1 MARPPNKSGT
11 SKIILLLGTITAGA
25 LVGGI
30 LYQAL
35 NNGDQDE
42 MAVMGIIEDRPVV
55 EAVIERP
62 PVPEAL
68 IPEPTPVVAI
78 EPQAEIKAKD
88 VAPKPELEPK
98 SKPELG
104 PNPTLPSLDNSDD
117 FLRDR
122 MLLVKHKSELQ
133 EWLNTD
139 DLVRRSASYLDGL
152 ARGNTLSKVFPL
164 TAPEGSFAMHKD
176 GDVIWLNAG
185 NYERYNSTVA
195 VLSSFEM
202 KSLPQIFHFI
212 RPLLETAFA
221 EMGYRPRQMD
231 GIILQSIDN
240 ILATPIIVEPIRL
253 TRDSVAYKFADPEL
267 EALLPIQK
275 QLLRTGPENTQRL
288 QQQALLLKEALMNP

>member
-11 SKIILLLGTITAGA
+11 SKIILLLGTIAAGA

-35 NNGDQDE
+35 NNTDQND
-42 MAVMGIIEDRPVV
+42 MAVMGIVEDQPVV
-55 EAVIERP
+55 QAVIERP
-62 PVPEAL
+62 PVPEAV
-68 IPEPTPVVAI
+68 IPEPAPIEVAEPPPEAQEQVVKT
-78 EPQAEIKAKD
+78 Q
-88 VAPKPELEPK
+88 PK
-98 SKPELG
+98 
-104 PNPTLPSLDNSDD
+104 LPSLDNSDN

-122 MLLVKHKSELQ
+122 MLLIKHKPELQ
-133 EWLNTD
+133 TWLNAD

-152 ARGNTLSKVFPL
+152 ARGNTLSKIFPL
-164 TAPEGSFAMHKD
+164 TAPEGNFAMYSD
-176 GDVIWLNAG
+176 GDIIWLNAG
-185 NYERYNSTVA
+185 NYERYNATVA
-195 VLSSFEM
+195 VLTSFDM
-202 KSLPQIFHFI
+202 QSLGQIFHFI

-240 ILATPIIVEPIRL
+240 VLATPIIVEPIEL

-288 QQQALLLKEALMNP
+288 QQQALLLKEALLNP

>member
-11 SKIILLLGTITAGA
+11 SKIILLLGTIAAGA

-68 IPEPTPVVAI
+68 IPESAPVVAI
-78 EPQAEIKAKD
+78 EPQAEVETVD
-88 VAPKPELEPK
+88 VEPKPELQVK
-98 SKPELG
+98 L
-104 PNPTLPSLDNSDD
+104 TLPSLDNSDD

-122 MLLVKHKSELQ
+122 MLMIKHKPELQ
-133 EWLNTD
+133 QWLNTD

-152 ARGNTLSKVFPL
+152 ARGNTLSKIFPL

-185 NYERYNSTVA
+185 NYERYNATVA
-195 VLSSFEM
+195 VLSSFDM
-202 KSLPQIFHFI
+202 KSLGRIFHFI

-240 ILATPIIVEPIRL
+240 VLATPIIVEPIEL

>member
-1 MARPPNKSGT
+1 MAQPPNKSGT
-11 SKIILLLGTITAGA
+11 SKIILLLGTIAAGA

-35 NNGDQDE
+35 NNSDRDD

-68 IPEPTPVVAI
+68 IPEPAPVVAI
-78 EPQAEIKAKD
+78 EPQAEVKTED
-88 VAPKPELEPK
+88 VEPKPELE
-98 SKPELG
+98 SKPELE
-104 PNPTLPSLDNSDD
+104 PNPTLPALDNSDD

-122 MLLVKHKSELQ
+122 MLLIKHKSELQ

-152 ARGNTLSKVFPL
+152 ARGNTLNKVFPL

-185 NYERYNSTVA
+185 NYERYNATVA
-195 VLSSFEM
+195 VLTSFDM
-202 KSLPQIFHFI
+202 KSLGQIFHFI

>member
-11 SKIILLLGTITAGA
+11 SKIILLLGTIAAGA

-35 NNGDQDE
+35 NNTDQND
-42 MAVMGIIEDRPVV
+42 MAVMGIVEDQPVV
-55 EAVIERP
+55 QAVIERP
-62 PVPEAL
+62 PVPEAV
-68 IPEPTPVVAI
+68 IPEPAPIEVAEPPPEAQEQVVKT
-78 EPQAEIKAKD
+78 Q
-88 VAPKPELEPK
+88 PK
-98 SKPELG
+98 
-104 PNPTLPSLDNSDD
+104 LPSLDNSDN

-122 MLLVKHKSELQ
+122 MLLIKHKPELQ
-133 EWLNTD
+133 TWLNAD

-152 ARGNTLSKVFPL
+152 ARGNTLSKIFPL
-164 TAPEGSFAMHKD
+164 TAPEGNFAMHSD
-176 GDVIWLNAG
+176 GDIIWLNAG
-185 NYERYNSTVA
+185 NYERYNATVA
-195 VLSSFEM
+195 VLTSFDM
-202 KSLPQIFHFI
+202 QSLGQIFHFI

-240 ILATPIIVEPIRL
+240 VLATPIIVEPIEL

-288 QQQALLLKEALMNP
+288 QQQALLLKEALLNP

>member
-1 MARPPNKSGT
+1 MAQPPNKSGT
-11 SKIILLLGTITAGA
+11 SKIILLLGTIAAGA

-35 NNGDQDE
+35 NNSDRDD

-68 IPEPTPVVAI
+68 IPEPAPVVAI
-78 EPQAEIKAKD
+78 EPQAEVKTED
-88 VAPKPELEPK
+88 VKPKPELE
-98 SKPELG
+98 SKPELE
-104 PNPTLPSLDNSDD
+104 PNPTLPALDNSDD

-122 MLLVKHKSELQ
+122 MLLIKHKSELQ

-152 ARGNTLSKVFPL
+152 ARGNTLNKVFPL

-185 NYERYNSTVA
+185 NYERYNATVA
-195 VLSSFEM
+195 VLTSFDM
-202 KSLPQIFHFI
+202 KSLGQIFHFI

>member
-11 SKIILLLGTITAGA
+11 SKIILLLGTIAAGA

-35 NNGDQDE
+35 NNTDQND
-42 MAVMGIIEDRPVV
+42 MAVMGIVEDQPVV
-55 EAVIERP
+55 QAVIERP
-62 PVPEAL
+62 PVPEAV
-68 IPEPTPVVAI
+68 IPEPAPIEVAEPPPEAQEQVVKT
-78 EPQAEIKAKD
+78 Q
-88 VAPKPELEPK
+88 PK
-98 SKPELG
+98 
-104 PNPTLPSLDNSDD
+104 LPLLDNSDN

-122 MLLVKHKSELQ
+122 MLLIKHKPELQ
-133 EWLNTD
+133 TWLNAD

-152 ARGNTLSKVFPL
+152 ARGNTLSKIFPL
-164 TAPEGSFAMHKD
+164 TAPEGSFAMHSD
-176 GDVIWLNAG
+176 GNIIWLNAG
-185 NYERYNSTVA
+185 NYERYNATVA
-195 VLSSFEM
+195 VLTSFDM
-202 KSLPQIFHFI
+202 QSLGQIFHFI

-240 ILATPIIVEPIRL
+240 VLATPIIVEPIEL

-288 QQQALLLKEALMNP
+288 QQQALLLKEALLNP

>member
-1 MARPPNKSGT
+1 
-11 SKIILLLGTITAGA
+11 
-25 LVGGI
+25 
-30 LYQAL
+30 
-35 NNGDQDE
+35 
-42 MAVMGIIEDRPVV
+42 
-55 EAVIERP
+55 
-62 PVPEAL
+62 VPEAL
-68 IPEPTPVVAI
+68 IPESAPVVTI
-78 EPQAEIKAKD
+78 EPQAEVETVD
-88 VAPKPELEPK
+88 VEPKPELEAK
-98 SKPELG
+98 
-104 PNPTLPSLDNSDD
+104 PTLPSLDNSDD

-122 MLLVKHKSELQ
+122 MLMIKHKPELQ
-133 EWLNTD
+133 QWLNTD

-152 ARGNTLSKVFPL
+152 ARGNTLSKIFPL

-185 NYERYNSTVA
+185 NYERYNATVA
-195 VLSSFEM
+195 VLSSFDM
-202 KSLPQIFHFI
+202 KSLGRIFHFI

-240 ILATPIIVEPIRL
+240 ILATPIIVEPIIL
-253 TRDSVAYKFADPEL
+253 TRDSVAYKFADPDL

>member
-1 MARPPNKSGT
+1 MAQPPNKSGT
-11 SKIILLLGTITAGA
+11 SKIILLLGTIAAGA

-30 LYQAL
+30 LYQLL
-35 NNGDQDE
+35 NNSDRDD

-68 IPEPTPVVAI
+68 IPEPAPVVAI
-78 EPQAEIKAKD
+78 EPQAEVKTED
-88 VAPKPELEPK
+88 VKPKPELE
-98 SKPELG
+98 SKPELE
-104 PNPTLPSLDNSDD
+104 PNPTLPALDNSDD

-122 MLLVKHKSELQ
+122 MLLIKHKSELQ

-152 ARGNTLSKVFPL
+152 ARGNTLNKVFPL

-185 NYERYNSTVA
+185 NYERYNATVA
-195 VLSSFEM
+195 VLTSFDM
-202 KSLPQIFHFI
+202 KSLGQIFHFI

>member
-11 SKIILLLGTITAGA
+11 SKIILLLGTIAAGA

-62 PVPEAL
+62 PVPETL
-68 IPEPTPVVAI
+68 IPESAPVVAI
-78 EPQAEIKAKD
+78 EPQAEVETVD
-88 VAPKPELEPK
+88 VEPKPELQAK
-98 SKPELG
+98 
-104 PNPTLPSLDNSDD
+104 PTLPSLDNSDD

-122 MLLVKHKSELQ
+122 MLMIKHKPELQ
-133 EWLNTD
+133 QWLNTD

-152 ARGNTLSKVFPL
+152 ARGNTLSKIFPL

-185 NYERYNSTVA
+185 NYERYNATVA
-195 VLSSFEM
+195 VLSSFDM
-202 KSLPQIFHFI
+202 KAIGRIFHFI

-240 ILATPIIVEPIRL
+240 ILATPIIVEPIIL

>member
-11 SKIILLLGTITAGA
+11 SKIILLLGTIAAGA

-68 IPEPTPVVAI
+68 IPESAPVVAI
-78 EPQAEIKAKD
+78 EPQAEVETVD
-88 VAPKPELEPK
+88 VEPKPELQAK
-98 SKPELG
+98 L
-104 PNPTLPSLDNSDD
+104 TLPSLDNSDD

-122 MLLVKHKSELQ
+122 MLMIKHKPELQ
-133 EWLNTD
+133 QWLNTD

-152 ARGNTLSKVFPL
+152 ARGNTLSKIFPL
-164 TAPEGSFAMHKD
+164 TAPEGSFAMHSD
-176 GDVIWLNAG
+176 GDIIWLNAG
-185 NYERYNSTVA
+185 NYERYNATVA
-195 VLSSFEM
+195 VLTSFDM
-202 KSLPQIFHFI
+202 QSLGQIFHFI
-212 RPLLETAFA
+212 RPLLEAAFA

-240 ILATPIIVEPIRL
+240 ILATPIIVEPIKL

-275 QLLRTGPENTQRL
+275 QLLRAGPENTQRL
-288 QQQALLLKEALMNP
+288 QQQALLLKEALLNP

>member
-11 SKIILLLGTITAGA
+11 SKIILLLGTIAAGA

-68 IPEPTPVVAI
+68 IPGSAPVVTI
-78 EPQAEIKAKD
+78 EPQAEVETVD
-88 VAPKPELEPK
+88 VEPK
-98 SKPELG
+98 SELEAK
-104 PNPTLPSLDNSDD
+104 PTLPSLDNSDD

-122 MLLVKHKSELQ
+122 MLMIKHKPELQ
-133 EWLNTD
+133 QWLNTD

-152 ARGNTLSKVFPL
+152 ARGNTLSKIFPL

-185 NYERYNSTVA
+185 NYERYNATVA
-195 VLSSFEM
+195 VLSSFDM
-202 KSLPQIFHFI
+202 KSLGRIFHFI

-240 ILATPIIVEPIRL
+240 ILATPIIVEPIIL

>member
-11 SKIILLLGTITAGA
+11 SKIILLLGTIAAGA

-35 NNGDQDE
+35 NNTDQND
-42 MAVMGIIEDRPVV
+42 MAVMGIVEDQPVV
-55 EAVIERP
+55 QAVIERP
-62 PVPEAL
+62 PVPEAV
-68 IPEPTPVVAI
+68 IPEPAPIEVAEPPPEAQEQVVKT
-78 EPQAEIKAKD
+78 Q
-88 VAPKPELEPK
+88 PK
-98 SKPELG
+98 
-104 PNPTLPSLDNSDD
+104 LPLLDNSDN

-122 MLLVKHKSELQ
+122 MLLIKHKPELQ
-133 EWLNTD
+133 TWLNAD

-152 ARGNTLSKVFPL
+152 ARGNTLSKIFPL
-164 TAPEGSFAMHKD
+164 TAPEGSFAMHSD
-176 GDVIWLNAG
+176 GDIIWLNAG
-185 NYERYNSTVA
+185 NYERYNATVA
-195 VLSSFEM
+195 VLTSFDM
-202 KSLPQIFHFI
+202 QSLGQIFHFI

-240 ILATPIIVEPIRL
+240 VLATPIIVEPIEL

-288 QQQALLLKEALMNP
+288 QQQALLLKEALLNP

>member
-1 MARPPNKSGT
+1 M
-11 SKIILLLGTITAGA
+11 L
-25 LVGGI
+25 
-30 LYQAL
+30 
-35 NNGDQDE
+35 
-42 MAVMGIIEDRPVV
+42 M
-55 EAVIERP
+55 
-62 PVPEAL
+62 
-68 IPEPTPVVAI
+68 
-78 EPQAEIKAKD
+78 IKH
-88 VAPKPELEPK
+88 KPEL
-98 SKPELG
+98 
-104 PNPTLPSLDNSDD
+104 
-117 FLRDR
+117 
-122 MLLVKHKSELQ
+122 Q
-133 EWLNTD
+133 QWLNTD

-152 ARGNTLSKVFPL
+152 ARGNTLSKIFPL

-185 NYERYNSTVA
+185 NYERYNATVA
-195 VLSSFEM
+195 VLSSFDM
-202 KSLPQIFHFI
+202 KSLGRIFHFI

-240 ILATPIIVEPIRL
+240 ILSTPIIVEPIIL

>member
-11 SKIILLLGTITAGA
+11 SKIILLLGTIAAGA

-68 IPEPTPVVAI
+68 IPESAPVVTI
-78 EPQAEIKAKD
+78 EPQAEVETVD
-88 VAPKPELEPK
+88 VEPK
-98 SKPELG
+98 SELEAK
-104 PNPTLPSLDNSDD
+104 PTLPSLDNSDD

-122 MLLVKHKSELQ
+122 MLMIKHKPELQ
-133 EWLNTD
+133 QWLNTD

-152 ARGNTLSKVFPL
+152 ARGNTLSKIFPL

-185 NYERYNSTVA
+185 NYERYNATVA
-195 VLSSFEM
+195 VLSSFDM
-202 KSLPQIFHFI
+202 KSLGRIFHFI

-240 ILATPIIVEPIRL
+240 ILATPIIVEPIIL

>member
-11 SKIILLLGTITAGA
+11 SKIILLLGTIAAGA
-25 LVGGI
+25 LVGGV

-35 NNGDQDE
+35 NNTDQDE
-42 MAVMGIIEDRPVV
+42 MELMGVVEDRPVV

-62 PVPEAL
+62 PVPEAT
-68 IPEPTPVVAI
+68 IPVPAPPTSASMDSMEENQPEPEVETQQV
-78 EPQAEIKAKD
+78 Q
-88 VAPKPELEPK
+88 
-98 SKPELG
+98 ST
-104 PNPTLPSLDNSDD
+104 PTLPSLDNSDS
-117 FLRDR
+117 FVRDR
-122 MLLVKHKSELQ
+122 ILLVKHRSDLQ
-133 EWLNTD
+133 TWLNTD
-139 DLVRRSASYLDGL
+139 DLIRRSASYLDGL
-152 ARGNTLSKVFPL
+152 ARGNTLSKIFPL
-164 TAPEGSFAMHKD
+164 TAPEGSFTMHRD
-176 GDVIWLNAG
+176 GDIIWLNAG
-185 NYERYNSTVA
+185 NYERYDATVA
-195 VLSSFEM
+195 VLTSFDM
-202 KSLPQIFHFI
+202 KSLGQIFHFT

-231 GIILQSIDN
+231 GIILQAIDN